1 MTSSNPDRCRDLL
14 IATTVAGVADGEVN
28 GPLREAW
35 QLAIRF
41 SGNGSDRRQLQRY
54 CPLRAS
60 GFATLVFPPRWRPSV
75 AGGCSLRHYVN
86 VAAAYRLSDMVDA

>member
-1 MTSSNPDRCRDLL
+1 MTSSNPDRWRDLL

-60 GFATLVFPPRWRPSV
+60 GFATLDVV
-75 AGGCSLRHYVN
+75 AVG
-86 VAAAYRLSDMVDA
+86 